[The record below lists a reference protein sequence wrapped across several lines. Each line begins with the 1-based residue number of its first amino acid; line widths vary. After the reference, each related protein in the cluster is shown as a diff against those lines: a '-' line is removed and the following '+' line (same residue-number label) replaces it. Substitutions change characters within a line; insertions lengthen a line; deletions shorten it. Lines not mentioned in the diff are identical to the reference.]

1 MLFQSIPL
9 KKGCF
14 FISSTPFI
22 PNLVSHGETILKIKF
37 SASGDKFASD
47 GIEKCSFHFTIFLQV
62 SLGFS
67 LKNGGNPT
75 TISKNITPIDH
86 QSASSP

>member
-1 MLFQSIPL
+1 MSD
-9 KKGCF
+9 
-14 FISSTPFI
+14 
-22 PNLVSHGETILKIKF
+22 GETILKIKF
-37 SASGDKFASD
+37 SASGDRFASE
-47 GIEKCSFHFTIFLQV
+47 GIEKYSFHFTIFLHV

-75 TISKNITPIDH
+75 TISKNITPILH